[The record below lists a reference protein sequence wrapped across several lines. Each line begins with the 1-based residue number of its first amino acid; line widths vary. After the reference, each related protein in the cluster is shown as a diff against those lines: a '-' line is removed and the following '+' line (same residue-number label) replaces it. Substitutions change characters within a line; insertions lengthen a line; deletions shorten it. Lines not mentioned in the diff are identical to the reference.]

1 MMKKLLI
8 TLGLV
13 ANFSANA
20 GTYAENLEKIKKE
33 DPAFYSLYISK
44 PSPKLIYTC
53 GAITLEYSEYYK
65 QNLLLTR
72 HAGGGMVFDRDV
84 QTLINMAQ
92 RTCSSKN
99 ANLEIDVLTFNK

>member
-1 MMKKLLI
+1 MKSVILACLI
-8 TLGLV
+8 SV
-13 ANFSANA
+13 AAISANA

-33 DPAFYSLYISK
+33 DPGFYSLYISK

-53 GAITLEYSEYYK
+53 GAIALEYSEYYK
-65 QNLLLTR
+65 QNFLLTR

-99 ANLEIDVLTFNK
+99 ANLEIDVLTYNK